1 MTDGLIYFILML
13 ASTQAKLSVLGESDV
28 KYADY
33 ERKEDLSG
41 FCKET
46 QFVLSKSGD

>member
-1 MTDGLIYFILML
+1 MTDDLIYFILML
-13 ASTQAKLSVLGESDV
+13 ASTQARLSVLSESDV

-33 ERKEDLSG
+33 KRKEDLSG

-46 QFVLSKSGD
+46 LFVLSESDD